1 MKLTI
6 KQVLEAASE
15 AYGAP
20 GLMSHVRMWEDGGVS
35 EPPYRHDMVCAD
47 TWGHG
52 IATMMIERVV
62 MEDDGTFIEESRADV
77 IQMFAQMQGD
87 IRRVDW
93 AVDALLREEA
103 KSESGQS

>member
-1 MKLTI
+1 MKVTI

-20 GLMSHVRMWEDGGVS
+20 GLMSHVRMFPDGGVA
-35 EPPYRHDMVCAD
+35 EVPYGHDMVCFD

-52 IATMMIERVV
+52 IATMIIERIVA
-62 MEDDGTFIEESRADV
+62 EDDGTLIEESRADV
-77 IQMFAQMQGD
+77 IEMFAQMQGD

-103 KSESGQS
+103 KTESGQS